1 MNYDFEKFF
10 RHSLDL
16 LSIQTLD
23 GVVLQ
28 VNGAFEKILGFTPDE
43 LIGTIPFD
51 RLHPEDRETSLK
63 EFRKLK
69 DGISNSSIQNR
80 YLCADGTY
88 RNFQWTGYPDL
99 ETGLVYITGRDITEL
114 VESNRKISQLA
125 QELKKAN
132 DTLFEQACTDSL
144 TGVKNRRFFDEELKF
159 ILQKTKQQN
168 AFFSVLMIDV
178 DHFKNFNDSF
188 GHAAGDRVLITVA
201 SLLEGT
207 LRDSDLLARYG
218 GEEFIAALPDT
229 SEKESIEIGERLAE
243 SVRAHSWKLRPIT
256 ISVGIATQPY
266 GADHPLLGSDMISNV
281 IDRADVALYRSKQE
295 GRDRVSH
302 SSRIEKEFSKYK
314 I

>member
-23 GVVLQ
+23 GIVLQ
-28 VNGAFEKILGFTPDE
+28 VNGAFEKILGFAPQE

-51 RLHPEDRETSLK
+51 RLHPDDREHSLR
-63 EFRKLK
+63 EFEKLK

-88 RNFQWTGYPDL
+88 RHFQWTGYPDL

-132 DTLFEQACTDSL
+132 DTLFEQACTDPL
-144 TGVKNRRFFDEELKF
+144 TGLKNRRFFDEELKF
-159 ILQKTKQQN
+159 ILQKSKKQN
-168 AFFSVLMIDV
+168 TFFSLLMIDV

-207 LRDSDLLARYG
+207 LRGSDLLARYG
-218 GEEFIAALPDT
+218 GEEFIAALPGT
-229 SEKESIEIGERLAE
+229 SEEEAIEIGERLAE
-243 SVRAHSWKLRPIT
+243 AVRAHSWKLKPIT
-256 ISVGIATQPY
+256 ISVGIATEPFEERS
-266 GADHPLLGSDMISNV
+266 LNGSDFISAMT
-281 IDRADVALYRSKQE
+281 DRADFALYRSKQE
-295 GRDRVSH
+295 GRDRVTH
-302 SSRIEKEFSKYK
+302 APRTQKEVSK
-314 I
+314 